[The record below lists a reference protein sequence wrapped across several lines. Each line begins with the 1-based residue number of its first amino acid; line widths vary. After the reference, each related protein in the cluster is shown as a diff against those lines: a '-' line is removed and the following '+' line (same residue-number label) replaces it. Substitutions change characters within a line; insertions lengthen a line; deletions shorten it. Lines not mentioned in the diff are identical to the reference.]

1 MGLLMKCNPLAVAPR
16 ALAVAALMA
25 ISIPAFANDS
35 VYTPTKGPGCVTT
48 STDINLGS
56 WHCPGAGGYRAG
68 FDDTGGTL
76 GIGFSRGKINL
87 GGTGW
92 RPVGNGI
99 GKLVEWRM
107 AEGKPVGAIVRVWRT
122 VADPTNGAEKTSE
135 DLLVIKL
142 APKAACRIGA
152 ISVRLPNA
160 NETAR
165 RLVDSAGPDTPCL
178 PEVET

>member
-1 MGLLMKCNPLAVAPR
+1 MTCNPLTVGPR

-25 ISIPAFANDS
+25 MSLPAFANDS

-48 STDINLGS
+48 STDSELSS
-56 WHCPGAGGYRAG
+56 WDCPGVGGYRAG

-76 GIGFSRGKINL
+76 GIGFLRGKVEL
-87 GGTGW
+87 GGTSW
-92 RPVGNGI
+92 RAANEAV

-122 VADPTNGAEKTSE
+122 VADPKSGADRTSE

-152 ISVRLPNA
+152 ISARLPNA
-160 NETAR
+160 NEKAR
-165 RLVDSAGPDTPCL
+165 RLADTAGPDTPCL
-178 PEVET
+178 PEEET